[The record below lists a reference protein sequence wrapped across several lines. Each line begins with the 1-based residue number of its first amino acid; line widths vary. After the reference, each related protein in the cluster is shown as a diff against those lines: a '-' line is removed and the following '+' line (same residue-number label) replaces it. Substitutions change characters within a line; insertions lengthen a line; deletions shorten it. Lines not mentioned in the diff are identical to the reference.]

1 MSNAVFPTLPG
12 LQWGVTKT
20 PIFSSKVHQS
30 VSGRELRAAYYS
42 YPLYKYSLKYEL
54 LRSDSVNAE
63 LQTLM
68 AFFNARQG
76 KFDSFLFTDP
86 EANSVTAQ
94 GFGTGDGT
102 TTAFQLAHAYGGYS
116 EPVFD
121 INGTASIYINGVL
134 KTVTTD
140 YTINSTGLVTFV
152 SAPAAAAALTWTGTF
167 YYRCRFVDDTAEFD
181 NFMYKLWALKR
192 LDFQTV
198 KP

>member
-1 MSNAVFPTLPG
+1 MSQQVFPTLIG
-12 LQWGVTKT
+12 LAWDVTKT
-20 PIFSSKVHQS
+20 PMFSTKAHKS

-42 YPLYKYSLKYEL
+42 YPLYKFGLKYDV
-54 LRSDSVNAE
+54 LRSDTVNAE

-68 AFFNARQG
+68 GFFLARQG
-76 KFDSFLFTDP
+76 SFDTFLFTDP
-86 EANSVTAQ
+86 EVNSVTAQ
-94 GFGTGDGT
+94 GFGTGNGT

-121 INGTASIYINGVL
+121 LNGTASIYVNGVL

-140 YTINSTGLVTFV
+140 YTISSTGLVTFV
-152 SAPAAAAALTWTGTF
+152 SAPAAAAALTWTGSF

-192 LDFQTV
+192 LDLQTV